1 MILRKISELLMWLV
15 IVLLLGACGS
25 AHGNAQTKTGEDAPE
40 HVIRFVHEEQI
51 DSVQQ
56 DYVEEFK
63 NIIEEK
69 SNGDVYVDI
78 YQVGQLGDAT
88 TQAELLQIG
97 AVDMAIVSPGNIGTM
112 VPESQALLLHFLF
125 SDDMEVNKQILNE
138 SEALYGPMN
147 EAFEDRRI
155 KVLAYWTEGFNQW
168 TTNTKIEEPSDFEG
182 NRFRTMP
189 SPLIVSSYEAYGA
202 NPTPMP
208 YEQVYSGLQLNM
220 IDGQTNPLFSIEQ
233 MKYYEIQSNLI
244 LSRHSLYVTTTAI
257 NPDFYEGLPDD
268 VRQMIDETVE
278 EMKEKSFEIQEEHNS
293 GDLETIEENSSIT
306 ISELND
312 EQREAFREASMPVRE
327 EYVEMVG
334 NERAREIIE
343 TLEEEIQELDSE

>member
-1 MILRKISELLMWLV
+1 M
-15 IVLLLGACGS
+15 
-25 AHGNAQTKTGEDAPE
+25 
-40 HVIRFVHEEQI
+40 
-51 DSVQQ
+51 
-56 DYVEEFK
+56 
-63 NIIEEK
+63 
-69 SNGDVYVDI
+69 
-78 YQVGQLGDAT
+78 
-88 TQAELLQIG
+88 
-97 AVDMAIVSPGNIGTM
+97 
-112 VPESQALLLHFLF
+112 LF
-125 SDDMEVNKQILNE
+125 RS
-138 SEALYGPMN
+138 
-147 EAFEDRRI
+147 
-155 KVLAYWTEGFNQW
+155 
-168 TTNTKIEEPSDFEG
+168 
-182 NRFRTMP
+182 
-189 SPLIVSSYEAYGA
+189 
-202 NPTPMP
+202 
-208 YEQVYSGLQLNM
+208 
-220 IDGQTNPLFSIEQ
+220 LFSIEQ